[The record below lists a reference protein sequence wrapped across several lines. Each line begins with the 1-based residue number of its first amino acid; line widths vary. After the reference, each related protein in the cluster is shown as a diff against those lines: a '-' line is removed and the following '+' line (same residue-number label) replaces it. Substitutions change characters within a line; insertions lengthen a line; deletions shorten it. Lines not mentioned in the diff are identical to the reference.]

1 MFPKKRYILA
11 SKSPRRQMLLTEA
24 GMDFDVKIVNIVEE
38 YPADLPIEK
47 VALYLAQRK
56 ANQFPYL
63 KEHEL
68 VITADTTVVI
78 DDMILHKPKEE
89 AEAYEMLRRL
99 SGREH
104 QVITG
109 VCLKT
114 RDKVVSFD
122 DLTRVHFKELSD
134 QEITYYIEKFKP
146 YDKAGA
152 YGIQEWIGMIGI
164 QSIEGSYFTV
174 MGIPLHK
181 VYSHLIEHF
190 S

>member
-78 DDMILHKPKEE
+78 DDRILHKPKDET
-89 AEAYEMLRRL
+89 EAYEMLWKL

-104 QVITG
+104 LVITG
-109 VCLKT
+109 VCLKS
-114 RDKVVSFD
+114 RDKVISFD
-122 DLTRVHFKELSD
+122 DLTRVQFKVLSEKEISYYIQHFKP
-134 QEITYYIEKFKP
+134 F
-146 YDKAGA
+146 DKAGA

-164 QSIEGSYFTV
+164 HSIEGSYFTV
-174 MGIPLHK
+174 MGIPIHK
-181 VYSHLIEHF
+181 VYSHLNEHF
-190 S
+190 A